1 MNFKEIEDLLEK
13 FYEGTS
19 TPSEE
24 RKLRE
29 FFSGSEIPP
38 HLSSHADLFRYYEEA
53 AREELPDPEFEDK
66 FLASIDKTRT
76 IPLISTR
83 KRVMYITGIAATLI
97 LLAGLVFTF
106 RNDVFLRPTKIT
118 TEQEL
123 AYRQVKKALS
133 MVSANLNAGLVHVR
147 KLDNFQ
153 EGLNKASNLQVFQKG
168 VDQMKKIS
176 KFYQYQKIVIN
187 PGDQPRP

>member
-19 TPSEE
+19 TSSEE
-24 RKLRE
+24 QELRD
-29 FFSGSEIPP
+29 FFAGREIPP
-38 HLSSHADLFRYYEEA
+38 HLSSHADLFRYYKETGK
-53 AREELPDPEFEDK
+53 EELPDPEFENR
-66 FLASIDKTRT
+66 FLASIGQSRE
-76 IPLISTR
+76 IPVFFTR
-83 KRVMYITGIAATLI
+83 KRYMYITGIAATLL

-106 RNDVFLRPTKIT
+106 RNDVFLRPAKIT

-123 AYRQVKKALS
+123 AYRQVKQALT
-133 MVSANLNAGLVHVR
+133 MVSANFNTGLVQVQ
-147 KLDNFQ
+147 KLDNFR
-153 EGLNKASNLQVFQKG
+153 EGLNKAKNLQVFQKG
-168 VDQMKKIS
+168 IDQMKNFS